1 MKYTVEKC
9 WRKNP
14 RTFIWRLFILI
25 FSLWHVEWLAQW
37 NSLLNWHANY
47 LACKL
52 KGVKKKNQLFVVNYA
67 SLARL
72 PMCPQIRLLLL
83 FIFLNNWKYCQ
94 GRSLIL
100 ETAPAHSHS
109 AACNWAPRPQVNV
122 RCLCHPFWNA
132 VEAAA
137 GNTWLVS
144 LAEQLWTALF
154 RLLTA
159 RPLNHE
165 QQLPYERLWS
175 QISAAV

>member
-1 MKYTVEKC
+1 MMYSVRNTEEKQEHS
-9 WRKNP
+9 
-14 RTFIWRLFILI
+14 FEDFLISIL
-25 FSLWHVEWLAQW
+25 SLWACWVICTMEFFVELQI
-37 NSLLNWHANY
+37 
-47 LACKL
+47 KM
-52 KGVKKKNQLFVVNYA
+52 KKNQLFIAIN
-67 SLARL
+67 ARL
-72 PMCPQIRLLLL
+72 TWLQMSSLIPFILL
-83 FIFLNNWKYCQ
+83 FFPNNWKYCW
-94 GRSLIL
+94 GRSFIL
-100 ETAPAHSHS
+100 KTAAAHSHS

-132 VEAAA
+132 VGAAA

-159 RPLNHE
+159 RPLNHD